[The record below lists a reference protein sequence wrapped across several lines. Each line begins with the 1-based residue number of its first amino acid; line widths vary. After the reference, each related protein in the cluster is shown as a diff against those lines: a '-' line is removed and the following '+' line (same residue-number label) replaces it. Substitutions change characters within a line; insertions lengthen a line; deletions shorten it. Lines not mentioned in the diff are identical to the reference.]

1 MMAVCILCRGA
12 LVQPVSGA
20 GPANPPVGF
29 QGASWGM
36 SAAEVRQNVDPQA
49 WNNVTGD
56 YAFPEGMDIAVYA
69 SPGTVAGYDA
79 RITYYFIQDNFF
91 QATVQFDFSG
101 LANYD
106 FNYNVYRSVNE
117 YYNAI
122 RSRTLTFVH
131 DIFDLLRKKYGKKEP
146 VFEGLD
152 PRNVFVPLDE
162 YVNRE
167 RWNLRYHPYDF
178 YQSIVTSAYARW
190 LFPETRVIFSTK
202 ISAPDKRFDYTLSL
216 SSLDYAQQVNE
227 LRDRLRM
234 QDL

>member
-1 MMAVCILCRGA
+1 V
-12 LVQPVSGA
+12 
-20 GPANPPVGF
+20 
-29 QGASWGM
+29 
-36 SAAEVRQNVDPQA
+36 E
-49 WNNVTGD
+49 
-56 YAFPEGMDIAVYA
+56 
-69 SPGTVAGYDA
+69 
-79 RITYYFIQDNFF
+79 
-91 QATVQFDFSG
+91 FDFSS
-101 LANYD
+101 LATYD

-117 YYNAI
+117 YYHAI

-152 PRNVFVPLDE
+152 PRNVFVPLDK

-167 RWNLRYHPYDF
+167 RWNLRYHPYDY
-178 YQSIVTSAYARW
+178 YQSIVTSAYAQW

-216 SSLDYAQQVNE
+216 TSLDYAEKVNE
-227 LRDRLRM
+227 MKDQLRM